1 VKRWKLL
8 VALAVV
14 VGAIVVPPVVV
25 RTVYPEAAP
34 PAGLSAPTSAFGRV
48 LVSQLERPPGTD
60 ARFVG
65 FESRERDRLVILLFE
80 LRAYPYVLA
89 PEVAFVASRCVDRGE
104 LEPGG
109 MSGGIVVDGDPATDP
124 ELEFLR
130 SRAQPGC
137 P

>member
-1 VKRWKLL
+1 M
-8 VALAVV
+8 VALVV
-14 VGAIVVPPVVV
+14 VAVGAIVVPPTVV

-34 PAGLSAPTSAFGRV
+34 PAGLSVSMSEFGRV
-48 LVSQLERPPGTD
+48 LVRQLERPPGTD

-80 LRAYPYVLA
+80 LRAYPYVLV
-89 PEVAFVASRCVDRGE
+89 PEVAFLASRCMDRAQ
-104 LEPGG
+104 LDPGG

-130 SRAQPGC
+130 STTQPGC